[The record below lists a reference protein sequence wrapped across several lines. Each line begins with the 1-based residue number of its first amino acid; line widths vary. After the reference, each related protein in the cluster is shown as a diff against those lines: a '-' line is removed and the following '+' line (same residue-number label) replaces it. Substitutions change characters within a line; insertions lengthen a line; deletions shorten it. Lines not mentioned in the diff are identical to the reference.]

1 MILILLPS
9 YRAGSGCSGVRRDA
23 KSPTYIRLTA
33 EGTERGAHTHIRTRT
48 RTHTHTHTQSITKAS
63 RANLRSR
70 SGIFEGYSPEG
81 SRGQSIMKRLRS
93 GYTDSNDERAVKVH
107 TFIKNLHFS
116 VPLYRLREQ
125 KDRRECPKC
134 HKRRLFYCYDC
145 LTIVHPESHPPPL
158 ALPLNV
164 YVVLHPNEL
173 RGKSTSLAASTISP
187 DLHIVEYP
195 AVPEQ
200 LEPEDTLVLYPSE
213 KSVELHEV
221 DHLDQYKNVVF
232 IDSTWQQSKAIAR
245 DERVSKFKH
254 VRIKSQTSLFW
265 RFQNN
270 DPTYLATVEA
280 IYYFLREYITQ
291 VNTVK
296 AQLEHSGSISSPS
309 PPTEHQ
315 IESNDSKASPSAS
328 NEISPKTID
337 GAASSIETTAFYD
350 GEVDDLLFYYINQYI
365 GVQQRYTSG
374 NANKYTDRHFSGY
387 IIQNTSWDEL
397 VAAPLADGNA
407 SEKLTKA
414 AREAIG

>member
-1 MILILLPS
+1 
-9 YRAGSGCSGVRRDA
+9 
-23 KSPTYIRLTA
+23 
-33 EGTERGAHTHIRTRT
+33 
-48 RTHTHTHTQSITKAS
+48 
-63 RANLRSR
+63 
-70 SGIFEGYSPEG
+70 
-81 SRGQSIMKRLRS
+81 MKRPRG
-93 GYTDSNDERAVKVH
+93 GYTDSNDERADKVH
-107 TFIKNLHFS
+107 AFIKSLHFS

-125 KDRRECPKC
+125 QDRRECPKC

-145 LTIVHPESHPPPL
+145 LITVHPESHPPPL

-200 LEPEDTLVLYPSE
+200 LEPELTLVLYPGE
-213 KSVELHEV
+213 QSVELHEV
-221 DHLDQYKNVVF
+221 KHLDQYKHVVF

-291 VNTVK
+291 VNKLK
-296 AQLEHSGSISSPS
+296 AQPEHSGRRLS
-309 PPTEHQ
+309 PPPVHQ
-315 IESNDSKASPSAS
+315 VESKDSKASTSAS
-328 NEISPKTID
+328 SEMSPKTAD
-337 GAASSIETTAFYD
+337 EVATSTDATAFYH

-374 NANKYTDRHFSGY
+374 NPNKYTDRHFSGY
-387 IIQNTSWDEL
+387 IIQNTSWDAL
-397 VAAPLADGNA
+397 VAPPPADSNT
-407 SEKLTKA
+407 SEKVTEPP
-414 AREAIG
+414 RETVE